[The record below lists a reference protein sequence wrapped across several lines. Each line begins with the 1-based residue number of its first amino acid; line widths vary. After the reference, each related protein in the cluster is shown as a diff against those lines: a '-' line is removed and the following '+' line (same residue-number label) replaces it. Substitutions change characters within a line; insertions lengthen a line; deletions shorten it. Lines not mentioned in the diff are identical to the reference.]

1 MKALGAAALVILLT
15 SCDSGSGGLLGG
27 GNSGDELDEQAI
39 AKGLLPDPSSRSLA
53 GQYETRSDLGVDK
66 FCAVESGN
74 SNRFG
79 VLAVFGPE
87 SKCEGGG
94 TAKFDGSRISLKF
107 EGKKECA
114 FSAEYDGI
122 VIRFPGSI
130 GPGCA
135 SYCSARASMS
145 GTQYFLVEKGNESAR
160 RVLGRENERL
170 CS

>member
-1 MKALGAAALVILLT
+1 MRKAQVIVLALLLS
-15 SCDSGSGGLLGG
+15 SCGSGGGGILGS
-27 GNSGDELDEQAI
+27 NESGEELDEQAI
-39 AKGLLPDPSSRSLA
+39 AKGLLPDPKSRSLA

-74 SNRFG
+74 SSRFG

-87 SKCEGGG
+87 SKCEGIG
-94 TAKFDGSRISLKF
+94 TATFDGTQVSLKF
-107 EGKKECA
+107 EGKEQCA
-114 FSAEYDGI
+114 FDAEYDGI

-135 SYCSARASMS
+135 SYCSPRASMS

-160 RVLGRENERL
+160 RVLGRDIERL

>member
-1 MKALGAAALVILLT
+1 MKTLWSATLLMLLT
-15 SCDSGSGGLLGG
+15 GCDSGSGGILGS
-27 GNSGDELDEQAI
+27 GNSGDELDKQAI
-39 AKGLLPDPSSRSLA
+39 EKGLLPNPSSRSLA
-53 GQYETRSDLGVDK
+53 GQYETRSDLGIDK

-74 SNRFG
+74 SSRFG
-79 VLAVFGPE
+79 MLAVFGPE
-87 SKCEGGG
+87 SKCEGIG
-94 TAKFDGSRISLKF
+94 TAKFDGTRISLNF

-114 FSAEYDGI
+114 FAADYDGI

-135 SYCSARASMS
+135 SYCSPHASMS

-160 RVLGRENERL
+160 RVLGRDIERL